1 MNRRILSAAGGVLLL
16 GLAGI
21 AAVRGAGPLPPL
33 GPLLDPA
40 HGVWATARAALP
52 LGNRTIKARIFEGE
66 VQAVVDARGVPHIYA
81 EHELD
86 AYRALGYLVARDRLF
101 QLELQTRAAAGT
113 LTELVGARALSTDR
127 ESRRFGFGRL
137 VERRLAAVDSQSGA
151 FRAMTAYAEGINA
164 WIGSMR
170 PGDIP
175 LEYRLL
181 GKTPARW
188 DARNTY
194 FLLARMALMLA
205 YNDPSIVKTRAA
217 ARIGWPA
224 AEALF
229 PVEAPIQE
237 PIQPNPG
244 DTTRARFDPIPPP
257 GLPDSAAR
265 TLLAGFDA
273 LPRWLASVRGNA
285 EDAIGSNNWAVAP
298 FRSASGRALLAGD
311 PHLELSLP
319 SIWYQ
324 AHLVVPGQ
332 LDVAGVTMP
341 GAPWVIIG
349 FNRDIA
355 WSFTNTGADVND
367 FYRETVDDAGSP
379 TTYQLDGTW
388 HPLELRVETYRSP
401 TGAVLATDTVRFTH
415 RGPLWRVDGGWLSM
429 AWTVYRSEM
438 NGAEFQA
445 IERVRSV
452 PEFLA
457 ATSGFSVPAQN
468 MLVADRHGSIAI
480 RSTGTYPIRPYSGR
494 GDVIR
499 DGSQSAADWTAN
511 LPPAEYPFA
520 QDPPQG
526 FLSSANQQP
535 VDPAANARY
544 FGAHWYSPWRAIRI
558 NDLLRGDPAVT
569 ADAMRQ
575 WQVDPGSARADAFMP
590 FLLGTGLP
598 AARLAA
604 APSKTQD
611 ARALLAEWDRRYTL
625 TNTGAVLFEAVMAEL
640 ARRTWDELAG
650 PDSVAR
656 VPDEAPVRP
665 ADALLL
671 GLLRQPQNSWWDDR
685 RTAAA
690 VETRDEIL
698 EASLAAGLDS
708 VVARYGAPGDAWQWN
723 KVHHANINHLLR
735 IPALSALGLGV
746 AGGPSTLSPTSG
758 RGTSGAS
765 WRMVVELGSEVRAWG
780 IYPGGQSGNPVSRHY
795 RDQLPA
801 WLGGQLDSLV
811 VPATI
816 DQFPAEM
823 PSRLVFTGGSR

>member
-1 MNRRILSAAGGVLLL
+1 MNRRILTAIGGLLLL
-16 GLAGI
+16 GSAV
-21 AAVRGAGPLPPL
+21 AVAVRGAGPLPPL

-52 LGNRTIKARIFEGE
+52 LGERTIRSRIFEGE
-66 VQAVVDARGVPHIYA
+66 VQAVVDGRGVPHIYA
-81 EHELD
+81 DDELD

-113 LTELVGARALSTDR
+113 LTELVGARALPLDR
-127 ESRRFGFGRL
+127 ESRRFGFSRL

-151 FRAMTAYAEGINA
+151 FRAMTAYAEGVNA

-170 PGDIP
+170 PGDVP

-181 GKTPARW
+181 GKQPARW

-194 FLLARMALMLA
+194 LLLARMALMLA
-205 YNDPSIVKTRAA
+205 YNDPSIVKARAA
-217 ARIGWPA
+217 ARVGWQA

-244 DTTRARFDPIPPP
+244 DTTRVRFGPIPPP
-257 GLPDSAAR
+257 GPPDSAAGA
-265 TLLAGFDA
+265 LLAGFDA
-273 LPRWLASVRGNA
+273 LPRWLAGTRASA
-285 EDAIGSNNWAVAP
+285 DDAIGSNNWAVAP
-298 FRSASGRALLAGD
+298 FRSASGRTLLAGD

-332 LDVAGVTMP
+332 LDVAGVTLP

-355 WSFTNTGADVND
+355 WSFTNTGADVSD
-367 FYRETVDDAGSP
+367 FYRETVDDAGVP

-401 TGAVLATDTVRFTH
+401 SGAVLAIDTVRFTH
-415 RGPLWRVDGGWLSM
+415 RGPLWQVDGGWLSM

-438 NGAEFQA
+438 SGAEFQA

-457 ATSGFSVPAQN
+457 ATAGFAVPAQN

-480 RSTGTYPIRPYSGR
+480 RSTGTFPIRPYSGR

-511 LPPAEYPFA
+511 LPLAEYPFA

-526 FLSSANQQP
+526 FLASANQQP
-535 VDPAANARY
+535 VDPAANSRY

-558 NDLLRGDPAVT
+558 NDLLRAEPAVT
-569 ADAMRQ
+569 ADVMRR

-590 FLLGTGLP
+590 HLLGAGLS
-598 AARLAA
+598 AARLAG
-604 APSKTQD
+604 APDKARD
-611 ARALLAEWDRRYTL
+611 ARALLAAWDRRYTL
-625 TNTGAVLFEAVMAEL
+625 TSTGAVLFEAVMAEL
-640 ARRTWDELAG
+640 ARWTWDELAG
-650 PDSVAR
+650 PDSAVR
-656 VPDEAPVRP
+656 LPNEAPPRP
-665 ADALLL
+665 ADALLF
-671 GLLRQPQNSWWDDR
+671 GLLGQPLNSWWDDR
-685 RTAAA
+685 RTEATI
-690 VETRDEIL
+690 ETRDDIVEM
-698 EASLAAGLDS
+698 ALAAGLDS
-708 VVARYGAPGDAWQWN
+708 VIARHGPPGESWQWN
-723 KVHHANINHLLR
+723 KVHSANVHHLLR
-735 IPALSALGLGV
+735 IPALSALGLSV
-746 AGGPSTLSPTSG
+746 SGGPSTLSPTSG
-758 RGTSGAS
+758 RGTFGAS
-765 WRMVVELGSEVRAWG
+765 WRMVVELGAEVRAWG

-801 WLGGQLDSLV
+801 WLTGQLDSLV
-811 VPATI
+811 VPASV
-816 DQFPAEM
+816 DEFPAGT
-823 PSRLVFTGGSR
+823 PSRLTFTGASR